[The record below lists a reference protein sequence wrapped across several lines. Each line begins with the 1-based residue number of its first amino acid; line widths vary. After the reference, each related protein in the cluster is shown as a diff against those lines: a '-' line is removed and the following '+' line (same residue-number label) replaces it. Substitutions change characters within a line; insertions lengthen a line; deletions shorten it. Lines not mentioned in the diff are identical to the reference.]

1 MALTKAELDYY
12 TQVPSLLKGILDEMR
27 KSNGNKL
34 AVEEPKPAQEETD
47 KPEAEV
53 KAPQLVPYWDEERQA
68 VFVPVINKFVDAKRL
83 TEDEVTWEKGMELA
97 KNAGKELPSQHDMF
111 ALLLF
116 KDEIN
121 AIIEEHDGDILEGWE
136 WASSEFN
143 AYNAWIVPFSNG
155 FVISYNKSVFNYV
168 RAVAA
173 I

>member
-12 TQVPSLLKGILDEMR
+12 TQVPSLLKGILDEMK
-27 KSNGNKL
+27 KSNGAKQT
-34 AVEEPKPAQEETD
+34 VEEPKPAQEETD

-136 WASSEFN
+136 WASSEYDAN
-143 AYNAWIVPFSNG
+143 YAGAVYFSNG
-155 FVISYNKSVFNYV
+155 GVYNNVKSYYNCV

>member
-12 TQVPSLLKGILDEMR
+12 TQVPSLLKGILDEMK
-27 KSNGNKL
+27 KSNGIKQ
-34 AVEEPKPAQEETD
+34 AVEEPKPAKEETD

-97 KNAGKELPSQHDMF
+97 KNAGKELPSQRDMF

-136 WASSEFN
+136 WASSEYHAGF
-143 AYNAWIVPFSNG
+143 AWNVDFSNG
-155 FVISYNKSVFNYV
+155 LVNGNFKYNSNYV

>member
-27 KSNGNKL
+27 KSNGNKQG
-34 AVEEPKPAQEETD
+34 VEEPKPAQEETD
-47 KPEAEV
+47 KPQTEA

-83 TEDEVTWEKGMELA
+83 TEEEVTWNEGMELA
-97 KNAGKELPSQHDMF
+97 KKAGKELPSQHDMF

-121 AIIEEHDGDILEGWE
+121 AIIEEHGGDILEGWE
-136 WASSEFN
+136 WASSEYG
-143 AYNAWIVPFSNG
+143 AYYAWGVYFSNG
-155 FVISYNKSVFNYV
+155 VVSYVNKYLYYYV

>member
-34 AVEEPKPAQEETD
+34 AVEEPKPAQEKTD
-47 KPEAEV
+47 KPQTEA

-136 WASSEFN
+136 WASSEFSAN
-143 AYNAWIVPFSNG
+143 YAWSVHFG
-155 FVISYNKSVFNYV
+155 GGYVDYDGKVGSYCV

>member
-12 TQVPSLLKGILDEMR
+12 TQVPSLLKGILDEMK
-27 KSNGNKL
+27 KSNGIKQ
-34 AVEEPKPAQEETD
+34 AAEEPKPAKEETD

-121 AIIEEHDGDILEGWE
+121 TIIEEHDGDILEGWE
-136 WASSEFN
+136 WASSECN
-143 AYNAWIVPFSNG
+143 AGNAWLVGFSNG
-155 FVISYNKSVFNYV
+155 TVSVSGKYYGGCV

>member
-27 KSNGNKL
+27 KSNGNKQ

-136 WASSEFN
+136 WASSEFT
-143 AYNAWIVPFSNG
+143 ASFAWTVNFSGGHVNLNG
-155 FVISYNKSVFNYV
+155 KCTYLYV